1 MLRQMNRTNDLSVL
15 ESMADEVI
23 ECNGEWS
30 CFDGIQPK
38 GDDDMLG
45 AKCYS
50 YSHHEVLKCNDDTC
64 IRVDTV
70 MKELEKVSGKRL
82 LYMGNHNLLH
92 RPLRSGNCHFSKG
105 FKRCLNIRVDHDL
118 QKVWTLGK
126 GLLYLKYHQRYQGQF
141 GAVLASI
148 PFPLFAA
155 LYCVLFGLVVQC
167 ILEHNILITSSPP
180 TIGLIVAGV
189 LDNRLDLEK
198 SKKNRGMPWWVK
210 FRTFRGDNRN
220 EGFYT
225 LPFKLKRFFPPT

>member
-1 MLRQMNRTNDLSVL
+1 MSQKWKSQSLPNCPILLFNFLSEFSLLLITLRNTWLLKNTG
-15 ESMADEVI
+15 
-23 ECNGEWS
+23 C
-30 CFDGIQPK
+30 
-38 GDDDMLG
+38 

-126 GLLYLKYHQRYQGQF
+126 GLLYLKYHQRYQ
-141 GAVLASI
+141 VWESEIMNHLM
-148 PFPLFAA
+148 
-155 LYCVLFGLVVQC
+155 
-167 ILEHNILITSSPP
+167 NLIQ
-180 TIGLIVAGV
+180 
-189 LDNRLDLEK
+189 
-198 SKKNRGMPWWVK
+198 RG
-210 FRTFRGDNRN
+210 T
-220 EGFYT
+220 
-225 LPFKLKRFFPPT
+225 